1 MVSSWEPCGGGEPP
15 LCPTRQTNLPLTWAV
30 KGGAGGGG
38 GRAWGPT
45 GTGVQWTRGGVCG
58 ELGPRLLRLGLLA
71 GVWVNLSLQ
80 G

>member
-1 MVSSWEPCGGGEPP
+1 M
-15 LCPTRQTNLPLTWAV
+15 
-30 KGGAGGGG
+30 
-38 GRAWGPT
+38 